1 VSKLFNKSF
10 LTRTISA
17 FMLVVAILTTTIL
30 GEDLCFV
37 TIYAVAMIGLAEM
50 YKVVEINANKLGLFG
65 YLATTIYYV
74 LIRFSGDEYISV
86 FIIGYLLLLMALYV
100 FSFPAY
106 KTEQILMAFFGVI
119 YVSILMSFIYM
130 VRIGESGIY
139 TVWLIFI
146 CAWGCDTF
154 AYLTGVTLGKHKLA
168 PILSPK
174 KSIEGAIG
182 GVVGAAAVG
191 GGYGY
196 FVQSKVVGIS
206 DTVLV
211 FAIIGGVGALISMIG
226 DLAASAIKRNY
237 DIKDYGKLIPGHGG
251 VLDRFDSILFT
262 APIVYFFLKFL
273 GTQYIN

>member
-1 VSKLFNKSF
+1 MSKLFNKSF